1 MAKSIISNEKVC
13 YLCGS
18 WHDLQRHHAIHGW
31 ANRKLAEDDGLWV
44 WLCMGCHAALH
55 DHGTNDNE
63 LKATAETAW
72 LEATGGTVEDFRKR
86 YGKSFL

>member
-1 MAKSIISNEKVC
+1 MVKSIISNEKAC

-18 WHDLQRHHAIHGW
+18 FANLQRHHAIHGW

-44 WLCMGCHAALH
+44 WLCMSCHVALH
-55 DHGTNDNE
+55 DHGTSDNE

-72 LEATGGTVEDFRKR
+72 LEATGKTVEDFRRR